1 MDVPGAN
8 TDAGTALIQYRLNNR
23 FNQRFNIFLAGKY
36 YKISNLNSR
45 MYLSTTKKAEPGSVI
60 TQQSKSDEMWQMWI
74 LEYQGKNLYLIR
86 SALAKNLFLGI
97 KDNDI
102 GEKGKI
108 ILTENLD
115 YSLWKIV
122 GFLPQH

>member
-1 MDVPGAN
+1 MDVPGASN
-8 TDAGTALIQYRLNNR
+8 DAGTALIQYRLNNR

-45 MYLSTTKKAEPGSVI
+45 MYLSTTKKAEAGSVI
-60 TQQSKSDEMWQMWI
+60 TQQSKTDEMWQMWI

-102 GEKGKI
+102 G
-108 ILTENLD
+108 
-115 YSLWKIV
+115 
-122 GFLPQH
+122 